1 MLLFHVAR
9 QLGGGGGLTG
19 ALEAHHHDHGGAVI
33 GQGQLGSAAA
43 HEVRQLLID
52 DLHHLLRGSQA
63 VQHICAHG
71 ALRDGSNKFLDH
83 FVADV
88 GLQQSEAYLAHGL
101 PDIVFR
107 QAALAP
113 QALESHIQ
121 FFT

>member
-1 MLLFHVAR
+1 MLLFEIAS
-9 QLGGGGGLTG
+9 QLSSGGSFTG
-19 ALEAHHHDHGGAVI
+19 ALQAHHHHNSGAVI
-33 GQGQLGSAAA
+33 GQRQLGGAAA
-43 HEVRQLLID
+43 HEVRQFLID

-83 FVADV
+83 LVADV

-113 QALESHIQ
+113 QALKGHIQ